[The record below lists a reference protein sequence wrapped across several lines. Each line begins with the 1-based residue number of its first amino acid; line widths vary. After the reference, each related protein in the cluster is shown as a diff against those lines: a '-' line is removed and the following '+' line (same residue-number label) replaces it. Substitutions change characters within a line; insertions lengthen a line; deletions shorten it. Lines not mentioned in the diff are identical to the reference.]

1 MMNKRYSI
9 LSIVAVV
16 AVAGILFGSTY
27 SNTQVGS
34 GNAQSVSPA
43 TIDKVT
49 PQTIDS
55 VTAKDV
61 QSVGG
66 IAFNMVGADAIPL
79 DQVAAEQAAGR
90 TVHQITLTAESVKL
104 PIPGGQMYDAMTF
117 DGQVPGPTIRVTQG
131 DVIEVTLNVPS
142 TELTGHSLDMHA
154 GRISAVPNF
163 GPVMPGKSNTYAFIA
178 NTPGAFKYHCEGVG
192 VIGMDQHVLSGMYG
206 MVIVD
211 PLNGYHKLLITR
223 TATQNGQ
230 VVLNQTL
237 IDPAAYEFTLQFN
250 QLYLNSD
257 GSYDQTAMFLH
268 NTTWTVINGK
278 PFGYDPVVTKVWNN
292 APVAHDKSA
301 PLILP
306 VGQHIRYFVL
316 NQGNMP
322 VFFHIVGGQMDRVT
336 QGNMVQAM
344 GTQTWNI
351 GGSQDAIVDVV
362 YDEPGAYVIVN
373 HDYAAIFTG
382 AAAIQL
388 AQANPAPNPSDAVAP
403 PSSLPDTSI
412 PQQTFVH
419 CECTDDRAN
428 EIGNMTGSMAGNM
441 TGQ

>member
-16 AVAGILFGSTY
+16 AVASVLFGSTY
-27 SNTQVGS
+27 SNTQVVSGS
-34 GNAQSVSPA
+34 AQSVSPA
-43 TIDKVT
+43 TIDTVT

-66 IAFNMVGADAIPL
+66 LGFNMVGADAIPL
-79 DQVAAEQAAGR
+79 DQVATEKAAGR
-90 TVHQITLTAESVKL
+90 TVHEVTLTAESVNL
-104 PIPGGQMYDAMTF
+104 PIPGGQMYKAMTF

-154 GRISAVPNF
+154 ARISAVPNF
-163 GPVMPGKSNTYAFIA
+163 GPVMPGKSNTYAYIA

-211 PLNGYHKLLITR
+211 PLNGYHKLLIQR
-223 TATQNGQ
+223 TATQGGH
-230 VVLNQTL
+230 VVLNNTL
-237 IDPAAYEFTLQFN
+237 VDTAAYEFTLQFN
-250 QLYLNSD
+250 QLYLNAD
-257 GSYDQTAMFLH
+257 GSYNQAAMFLH

-278 PFGYDPVVTKVWNN
+278 PFGYDPVVTKVWKGAGGQNE
-292 APVAHDKSA
+292 AA

-322 VFFHIVGGQMDRVT
+322 LFFHIVGGQMDRVT

-344 GTQTWNI
+344 GTQSWLI
-351 GGSQDAIVDVV
+351 GGSQDAIIDVV

-373 HDYAAIFTG
+373 HDYAAIFSG
-382 AAAIQL
+382 AAAVQL
-388 AQANPAPNPSDAVAP
+388 AQASPAPNPSDAVP
-403 PSSLPDTSI
+403 PVSSVPDTSI
-412 PQQTFVH
+412 AQQTFVH
-419 CECTDDRAN
+419 CECTNDRAAQL
-428 EIGNMTGSMAGNM
+428 GNMTGMSGMS
-441 TGQ
+441 GQ

>member
-1 MMNKRYSI
+1 MNKRYSI
-9 LSIVAVV
+9 LSIVAVA
-16 AVAGILFGSTY
+16 AVTGILFGSTY
-27 SNTQVGS
+27 SNTQIVA
-34 GNAQSVSPA
+34 GNALGVSPE

-66 IAFNMVGADAIPL
+66 LVFNMVGADAIPL
-79 DQVAAEQAAGR
+79 DQVATEKANGR
-90 TVHQITLTAESVKL
+90 TVHEVTLTAQSVDL
-104 PIPGGQMYDAMTF
+104 PIPGGKMYHAMTF
-117 DGQVPGPTIRVTQG
+117 NGQVPGPTIRVTQG
-131 DVIEVTLNVPS
+131 DIVEVTLNVPS

-163 GPVMPGKSNTYAFIA
+163 LAVMPGKSNTYAFIA
-178 NTPGAFKYHCEGVG
+178 NTPGAFKYHCEGVN

-211 PLNGYHKLLITR
+211 PLNGYHKLLIQR

-230 VVLNQTL
+230 VVLNNTL
-237 IDPAAYEFTLQFN
+237 VSPAAYEFTLQFN
-250 QLYLNSD
+250 QLYIDDN
-257 GSYDQTAMFLH
+257 GSYNQDAMFKH
-268 NTTWTVINGK
+268 QTTWTVVNGK
-278 PFGYDPVVTKVWNN
+278 PFGYDPVVTKVWKGAGGQNE
-292 APVAHDKSA
+292 AA

-306 VGQHIRYFVL
+306 VGQHIRYFVV

-322 VFFHIVGGQMDRVT
+322 LFFHIVGGQMDRVT

-351 GGSQDAIVDVV
+351 GGSQDAIIDAV
-362 YDEPGAYVIVN
+362 YDEPGAYVVVN
-373 HDYAAIFTG
+373 HDYAAIFSG
-382 AAAIQL
+382 AAAVQL
-388 AQANPAPNPSDAVAP
+388 AQASPAPNPSDAVP
-403 PSSLPDTSI
+403 PVSSVSGTSM

-419 CECTDDRAN
+419 CECTNDRAAQL
-428 EIGNMTGSMAGNM
+428 GNMTEMTSMSGH
-441 TGQ
+441 

>member
-1 MMNKRYSI
+1 MMNKRYSV

-16 AVAGILFGSTY
+16 AVASILFGSTY
-27 SNTQVGS
+27 SSTHAVSGS
-34 GNAQSVSPA
+34 AQSVSPA

-55 VTAKDV
+55 VTPKDV
-61 QSVGG
+61 QSTGG
-66 IAFNMVGADAIPL
+66 LVFNMVGADAIPL

-90 TVHQITLTAESVKL
+90 TVHQITLTAQSVDL
-104 PIPGGQMYDAMTF
+104 PIPGGQMYHAMTF

-142 TELTGHSLDMHA
+142 TEMTGHSLDMHA

-163 GPVMPGKSNTYAFIA
+163 GPVMPGHSNTYAFIA

-206 MVIVD
+206 MTIVD
-211 PLNGYHKLLITR
+211 PLNGYHKLLIQR
-223 TATQNGQ
+223 TETQNGH
-230 VVLNQTL
+230 VVLNNTL
-237 IDPAAYEFTLQFN
+237 VDPAAYEFTLQFS
-250 QLYLNSD
+250 QLYLNPD
-257 GSYDQTAMFLH
+257 GSYNQAYMFLH

-278 PFGYDPVVTKVWNN
+278 PFGYDPVITKVWNN
-292 APVAHDKSA
+292 APAAHDKAA
-301 PLILP
+301 PIIVP

-322 VFFHIVGGQMDRVT
+322 LFFHIVGGQMDRVT

-351 GGSQDAIVDVV
+351 GGSQDAIIDVV
-362 YDEPGAYVIVN
+362 YDQPGAYVIVN
-373 HDYAAIFTG
+373 HDYAAIFSG
-382 AAAIQL
+382 AAAVQL
-388 AQANPAPNPSDAVAP
+388 AQANPAPNPSDAVP
-403 PSSLPDTSI
+403 PVSSVPDTSI

-419 CECTDDRAN
+419 CECTNDRATQL
-428 EIGNMTGSMAGNM
+428 ENMTS
-441 TGQ
+441 TSGQ

>member
-16 AVAGILFGSTY
+16 AVASFLFGSTY
-27 SNTQVGS
+27 SNTQVVS
-34 GNAQSVSPA
+34 GNAQGVSPA

-66 IAFNMVGADAIPL
+66 LVFNMVGADAIPL
-79 DQVAAEQAAGR
+79 DQVAVEKANGR
-90 TVHQITLTAESVKL
+90 TVHEVTLTAESVSL
-104 PIPGGQMYDAMTF
+104 PIPGGQMYHAMTF

-154 GRISAVPNF
+154 AQISAVPNF
-163 GPVMPGKSNTYAFIA
+163 GPVMPGKSNTYAYIA
-178 NTPGAFKYHCEGVG
+178 NYPGAFKYHCEGVG

-206 MVIVD
+206 MIIVD
-211 PLNGYHKLLITR
+211 PLNGYHKLLIQR

-230 VVLNQTL
+230 VVLNNTL
-237 IDPAAYEFTLQFN
+237 VDPAAYEFTLQFN
-250 QLYLNSD
+250 QLYLNAD
-257 GSYDQTAMFLH
+257 GSYNQAAMFLH

-278 PFGYDPVVTKVWNN
+278 PFGYDPVVTKVWKGAGGQNE
-292 APVAHDKSA
+292 AA

-306 VGQHIRYFVL
+306 VGQHIRYFVV

-322 VFFHIVGGQMDRVT
+322 LFFHIVGGQIDRVT

-344 GTQTWNI
+344 GTQTWLI

-362 YDEPGAYVIVN
+362 YDQPGAYVIVN
-373 HDYAAIFTG
+373 HDYAAIFSG
-382 AAAIQL
+382 AAAVQL
-388 AQANPAPNPSDAVAP
+388 AQASPAPNPSDAVP
-403 PSSLPDTSI
+403 PVSSVPDTSI
-412 PQQTFVH
+412 AQQTFVH
-419 CECTDDRAN
+419 CECTNDRAAQ
-428 EIGNMTGSMAGNM
+428 IGNMTSMSGM
-441 TGQ
+441 SGQ

>member
-16 AVAGILFGSTY
+16 AVASFLFGSTY

-34 GNAQSVSPA
+34 GNAQSVTPA
-43 TIDKVT
+43 TIDTVT

-66 IAFNMVGADAIPL
+66 LVFNMMGADAIPL
-79 DQVAAEQAAGR
+79 SQVATEQANGR
-90 TVHQITLTAESVKL
+90 TVHQITLIAQSVQL
-104 PIPGGQMYDAMTF
+104 PIPGGKMYDAMTF

-131 DVIEVTLNVPS
+131 DVIEVTLTVPS

-154 GRISAVPNF
+154 AQISALPNF

-178 NTPGAFKYHCEGVG
+178 NYPGAFKYHCEGVG

-206 MVIVD
+206 MTIVD
-211 PLNGYHKLLITR
+211 PLNGYHKLLIQR
-223 TATQNGQ
+223 TMTQGGQ
-230 VVLNQTL
+230 VVLNDTL

-257 GSYDQTAMFLH
+257 GSYNQVAMFLH

-278 PFGYDPVVTKVWNN
+278 PFGYDPAITKVWVGAGGQNE
-292 APVAHDKSA
+292 AA

-344 GTQTWNI
+344 GTQTWNV

-362 YDEPGAYVIVN
+362 YDQPGAYVVVN
-373 HDYAAIFTG
+373 HDYAAIFSG
-382 AAAIQL
+382 AAAVQI
-388 AQANPAPNPSDAVAP
+388 AQATPAPNPSDAVPP

-412 PQQTFVH
+412 VQKTFVH
-419 CECTDDRAN
+419 CECTNDRAAQLN
-428 EIGNMTGSMAGNM
+428 MTGMSGNMTGGS
-441 TGQ
+441 GQ

>member
-1 MMNKRYSI
+1 MMNKRYST

-16 AVAGILFGSTY
+16 AVASFLFGSTY

-66 IAFNMVGADAIPL
+66 LVFNMVGADAIPL
-79 DQVAAEQAAGR
+79 DQVAIEKANGR
-90 TVHQITLTAESVKL
+90 TVHEITLTAQSVKL

-131 DVIEVTLNVPS
+131 DVVEVTLNVPS

-154 GRISAVPNF
+154 AQISAVPNF
-163 GPVMPGKSNTYAFIA
+163 GPVMPGKSNTYAYIA
-178 NTPGAFKYHCEGVG
+178 NYPGAFKYHCEGVG

-206 MVIVD
+206 MIIVD

-230 VVLNQTL
+230 VVLNNTL

-250 QLYLNSD
+250 QLYLNAD
-257 GSYDQTAMFLH
+257 GSYNQAAMFLH

-292 APVAHDKSA
+292 APAANDKAA

-344 GTQTWNI
+344 GTQTWDI
-351 GGSQDAIVDVV
+351 GGSQDAIIDVV
-362 YDEPGAYVIVN
+362 YDQPGAYVIVN
-373 HDYAAIFTG
+373 HDYAAIFSG
-382 AAAIQL
+382 AAAVQL
-388 AQANPAPNPSDAVAP
+388 AQANPAPNPSDAVP
-403 PSSLPDTSI
+403 PVSSVPDTSI

-419 CECTDDRAN
+419 CECSSDRAAQLN
-428 EIGNMTGSMAGNM
+428 MTESGNMTGMS
-441 TGQ
+441 GQ

>member
-1 MMNKRYSI
+1 MNKRYSI
-9 LSIVAVV
+9 LSIVAVA

-27 SNTQVGS
+27 SNTQSVA
-34 GNAQSVSPA
+34 GNALGVSPE

-61 QSVGG
+61 QSAGG
-66 IAFNMVGADAIPL
+66 LEFKMFGADAIPL
-79 DQVAAEQAAGR
+79 DQVAAEKAAGR
-90 TVHQITLTAESVKL
+90 TVHEITLTAQSVDL
-104 PIPGGQMYDAMTF
+104 PIPGGKMYHAMTF

-142 TELTGHSLDMHA
+142 TELTPHSLDMHA

-163 GPVMPGKSNTYAFIA
+163 LAVMPGKSNTYAYIA
-178 NTPGAFKYHCEGVG
+178 NTPGAFKYHCEGVN

-206 MVIVD
+206 MTIVD
-211 PLNGYHKLLITR
+211 PLNGYHKLLIQR

-230 VVLNQTL
+230 VVLNNTL
-237 IDPAAYEFTLQFN
+237 ISPAAYEFTLEFN

-257 GSYDQTAMFLH
+257 GSYNQAAMFLH

-278 PFGYDPVVTKVWNN
+278 PFGYDPVVTKIWNN

-306 VGQHIRYFVL
+306 VGQHIRYFVV

-322 VFFHIVGGQMDRVT
+322 LFFHIVGGQMDRVT
-336 QGNMVQAM
+336 QGNVVQAM
-344 GTQTWNI
+344 GTQTWDI
-351 GGSQDAIVDVV
+351 GGSQDAIIDAV

-382 AAAIQL
+382 AAAVQL
-388 AQANPAPNPSDAVAP
+388 AQASPAPNPSDAVP
-403 PSSLPDTSI
+403 PTSSLPGTSI

-419 CECTDDRAN
+419 CECTNERAN
-428 EIGNMTGSMAGNM
+428 EIGNMTG
-441 TGQ
+441 Q

>member
-1 MMNKRYSI
+1 SI

-16 AVAGILFGSTY
+16 AVASVLFGSTY
-27 SNTQVGS
+27 SNTQVVSGS
-34 GNAQSVSPA
+34 AQSVSPA

-66 IAFNMVGADAIPL
+66 LGFSMVGADAIPL
-79 DQVAAEQAAGR
+79 DQVAVEKAAGR
-90 TVHQITLTAESVKL
+90 TVHEVTLTAQSVKL

-131 DVIEVTLNVPS
+131 DVIEVTLVVPS
-142 TELTGHSLDMHA
+142 TEKTGHSLDNHA
-154 GRISAVPNF
+154 GQISAVPNF
-163 GPVMPGKSNTYAFIA
+163 LAVMPGKSNTYAFIA
-178 NTPGAFKYHCEGVG
+178 NYPGAFKYHCEGVN

-211 PLNGYHKLLITR
+211 PLHGYHKLLITR

-230 VVLNQTL
+230 VVLNNTL
-237 IDPAAYEFTLQFN
+237 VDPAAYEFTLQFN
-250 QLYLNSD
+250 QLYLNAD
-257 GSYDQTAMFLH
+257 GSYNQAYMFLH

-278 PFGYDPVVTKVWNN
+278 PFGYDPVVTKVWKGAGGQNE
-292 APVAHDKSA
+292 AA

-322 VFFHIVGGQMDRVT
+322 LFFHIVGGQMDRVT

-344 GTQTWNI
+344 GTQSWLI
-351 GGSQDAIVDVV
+351 GGSQDAIIDVV
-362 YDEPGAYVIVN
+362 YDQPGAYVIVN
-373 HDYAAIFTG
+373 HDYAAIFSG
-382 AAAIQL
+382 AAAVQL
-388 AQANPAPNPSDAVAP
+388 AQASPAPNPSDAVP
-403 PSSLPDTSI
+403 PVSSLPDTSI
-412 PQQTFVH
+412 AQKTFVH
-419 CECTDDRAN
+419 CECTNDRA
-428 EIGNMTGSMAGNM
+428 AQLGNM

>member
-9 LSIVAVV
+9 LSIVAVA

-27 SNTQVGS
+27 SNTQVVA
-34 GNAQSVSPA
+34 GNAQSVSPE

-55 VTAKDV
+55 VTTQDV

-66 IAFNMVGADAIPL
+66 LVFNMMGADAIPL
-79 DQVAAEQAAGR
+79 DQVAAEQANGR
-90 TVHQITLTAESVKL
+90 VVHQVSLTAQSVDL
-104 PIPGGQMYDAMTF
+104 PIPGGKMYHAMTF
-117 DGQVPGPTIRVTQG
+117 NGQVPGPTIRVTQG

-154 GRISAVPNF
+154 SMISAVPNF

-178 NTPGAFKYHCEGVG
+178 QTPGAFKYHCEGVG

-211 PLNGYHKLLITR
+211 PLNGYHKLLVQR

-230 VVLNQTL
+230 VVLNNTL
-237 IDPAAYEFTLQFN
+237 VSPAAYEFTLQFN
-250 QLYLNSD
+250 QLYIDDN
-257 GSYDQTAMFLH
+257 GSYNQDAMFKH
-268 NTTWTVINGK
+268 QTTWTVINGK
-278 PFGYDPVVTKVWNN
+278 PFGYDPVVTKVWKGAGGHDEA
-292 APVAHDKSA
+292 API
-301 PLILP
+301 ILP
-306 VGQHIRYFVL
+306 VGQHIRYFVV

-322 VFFHIVGGQMDRVT
+322 VFFHIVGSQLTRVT

-373 HDYAAIFTG
+373 HDYAAIFSG
-382 AAAIQL
+382 AAAVQL
-388 AQANPAPNPSDAVAP
+388 AQASPAPNPSDAVAP
-403 PSSLPDTSI
+403 PSSVPGTSM

-419 CECTDDRAN
+419 CECTNDRAAQ
-428 EIGNMTGSMAGNM
+428 IGNMTG
-441 TGQ
+441 Q

>member
-9 LSIVAVV
+9 LSIVAVASIV
-16 AVAGILFGSTY
+16 GILFGSTY
-27 SNTQVGS
+27 SNTQVVA
-34 GNAQSVSPA
+34 GNALGVSPE

-66 IAFNMVGADAIPL
+66 LVFNMVGADAIPL
-79 DQVAAEQAAGR
+79 DQVAAEKAAGR
-90 TVHQITLTAESVKL
+90 TVHEVTLTAQSVDL
-104 PIPGGQMYDAMTF
+104 PIPGGKMYHAMTF
-117 DGQVPGPTIRVTQG
+117 DGQVPGPTVRVTQG

-206 MVIVD
+206 MTIVD
-211 PLNGYHKLLITR
+211 PLNGYHKLLIQR

-230 VVLNQTL
+230 VVLNNTL
-237 IDPAAYEFTLQFN
+237 VSPAAYEFTLQFN
-250 QLYLNSD
+250 QLYIDDN
-257 GSYDQTAMFLH
+257 GSYNQDAMFKH
-268 NTTWTVINGK
+268 QTTWTVINGK
-278 PFGYDPVVTKVWNN
+278 PFGYDPVVTKVWKGAGGQNEA
-292 APVAHDKSA
+292 API
-301 PLILP
+301 ILP
-306 VGQHIRYFVL
+306 VGQHIRYFVV

-322 VFFHIVGGQMDRVT
+322 LFFHIVGGQMDRVT

-351 GGSQDAIVDVV
+351 GGSQDAIIDVV
-362 YDEPGAYVIVN
+362 YDEPGAYVVVN
-373 HDYAAIFTG
+373 HDYAAIFSG
-382 AAAIQL
+382 AAAVQL
-388 AQANPAPNPSDAVAP
+388 AQASPAPNPSDAVAP
-403 PSSLPDTSI
+403 ASSLPGTSM

-419 CECTDDRAN
+419 CECTNDRA
-428 EIGNMTGSMAGNM
+428 AQLGNM

>member
-16 AVAGILFGSTY
+16 AVASVLFGSTY
-27 SNTQVGS
+27 SNTQVVSGS
-34 GNAQSVSPA
+34 AQSVSPA

-66 IAFNMVGADAIPL
+66 LVFNMVGADAIPL
-79 DQVAAEQAAGR
+79 DQVATEKAAGR
-90 TVHQITLTAESVKL
+90 TVHEVSLTAESVSL
-104 PIPGGQMYDAMTF
+104 PIPGGQMYKAMTF
-117 DGQVPGPTIRVTQG
+117 NGQVPGPTIRVTQG

-154 GRISAVPNF
+154 ARISAVPNF

-206 MVIVD
+206 MTIVD
-211 PLNGYHKLLITR
+211 PLNGYHKLLIQR
-223 TATQNGQ
+223 TATQGGQ
-230 VVLNQTL
+230 VVLDNTL
-237 IDPAAYEFTLQFN
+237 VDTAAYEFTLQFN
-250 QLYLNSD
+250 QLYLSSD
-257 GSYDQTAMFLH
+257 GSYNQAAMFLH

-278 PFGYDPVVTKVWNN
+278 PFGYDPVITKVWKGAGGQNE
-292 APVAHDKSA
+292 AA

-306 VGQHIRYFVL
+306 VGQHIRYFVV

-322 VFFHIVGGQMDRVT
+322 LFFHIVGGQMDRVT

-351 GGSQDAIVDVV
+351 GGSQDAIIDVV

-373 HDYAAIFTG
+373 HDYAAIFSG
-382 AAAIQL
+382 AAAVQL
-388 AQANPAPNPSDAVAP
+388 AQASPAPNPSDAVP
-403 PSSLPDTSI
+403 PVSSVPDTSI
-412 PQQTFVH
+412 AQQTFVH
-419 CECTDDRAN
+419 CECTNDRA
-428 EIGNMTGSMAGNM
+428 AQLGNM

>member
-1 MMNKRYSI
+1 SI

-16 AVAGILFGSTY
+16 AVASVLFGSTY
-27 SNTQVGS
+27 SNTQVVSGS
-34 GNAQSVSPA
+34 AQSVSPA

-61 QSVGG
+61 QNAGG
-66 IAFNMVGADAIPL
+66 LGFNMVGADAIPL
-79 DQVAAEQAAGR
+79 DQVAIEKAAGR
-90 TVHQITLTAESVKL
+90 TVHEVTLTAQSVDL
-104 PIPGGQMYDAMTF
+104 PIPGGQMYHAMTF

-142 TELTGHSLDMHA
+142 TEKTGHSLDNHA
-154 GRISAVPNF
+154 GQLSAVPNF
-163 GPVMPGKSNTYAFIA
+163 LAVMPGKSNTYAFIA
-178 NTPGAFKYHCEGVG
+178 NYPGAFKYHCEGVN

-223 TATQNGQ
+223 TATQGGH
-230 VVLNQTL
+230 VVLNNTL
-237 IDPAAYEFTLQFN
+237 VDPAAYEFTLQFN
-250 QLYLNSD
+250 QLYLNPD
-257 GSYDQTAMFLH
+257 GSYNQAYMFLH

-278 PFGYDPVVTKVWNN
+278 PFGYDPVVTKVWKGAGGQNE
-292 APVAHDKSA
+292 AA

-306 VGQHIRYFVL
+306 VGQHIRYFVV

-322 VFFHIVGGQMDRVT
+322 LFFHIVGGQMDRVT

-344 GTQTWNI
+344 GTQTWLI
-351 GGSQDAIVDVV
+351 GGSQDAIIDVV
-362 YDEPGAYVIVN
+362 YDQPGAYVIVN
-373 HDYAAIFTG
+373 HDYAAIFSG
-382 AAAIQL
+382 AAAVQL
-388 AQANPAPNPSDAVAP
+388 AQASPAPNPSDAVP
-403 PSSLPDTSI
+403 PVSSLPDTSI
-412 PQQTFVH
+412 AQKTFVH
-419 CECTDDRAN
+419 CECTNDRA
-428 EIGNMTGSMAGNM
+428 AQLGNM

>member
-16 AVAGILFGSTY
+16 AVASVLFGSTY
-27 SNTQVGS
+27 SNTQVVSGS
-34 GNAQSVSPA
+34 AQSVSPA

-66 IAFNMVGADAIPL
+66 LVFNMVGADAIPL
-79 DQVAAEQAAGR
+79 DQVATEKAAGR
-90 TVHQITLTAESVKL
+90 TVHEVSLTAESVSL
-104 PIPGGQMYDAMTF
+104 PIPGGQMYKAMTF
-117 DGQVPGPTIRVTQG
+117 NGQVPGPTIRVTQG

-154 GRISAVPNF
+154 ARISAVPNF

-206 MVIVD
+206 MTIVD
-211 PLNGYHKLLITR
+211 PLNGYHKLLIQR
-223 TATQNGQ
+223 TETQGGQ
-230 VVLNQTL
+230 VVLNNTL
-237 IDPAAYEFTLQFN
+237 VSTAAYEFTLQFN
-250 QLYLNSD
+250 QLYLSSD
-257 GSYDQTAMFLH
+257 GSYNQAAMFLH

-278 PFGYDPVVTKVWNN
+278 PFGYDPVITKVWKGAGGQNE
-292 APVAHDKSA
+292 AA

-306 VGQHIRYFVL
+306 VGQHIRYFVV

-322 VFFHIVGGQMDRVT
+322 LFFHIVGGQMDRVT

-351 GGSQDAIVDVV
+351 GGSQDAIIDVV

-373 HDYAAIFTG
+373 HDYAAIFSG
-382 AAAIQL
+382 AAAVQL
-388 AQANPAPNPSDAVAP
+388 AQASPAPNPSDAVP
-403 PSSLPDTSI
+403 PVSSVPDTSI
-412 PQQTFVH
+412 AQQTFVH
-419 CECTDDRAN
+419 CECTNDRA
-428 EIGNMTGSMAGNM
+428 AQLGNM

>member
-16 AVAGILFGSTY
+16 TVAGILFGSTY
-27 SNTQVGS
+27 SNTVVSGS
-34 GNAQSVSPA
+34 AQSVTPE

-55 VTAKDV
+55 QTANDV
-61 QSVGG
+61 ESVGG
-66 IAFNMVGADAIPL
+66 ISFGMMGADAIPL
-79 DQVAAEQAAGR
+79 DQVAVEQAAGR
-90 TVHQITLTAESVKL
+90 TVHQVTLTAESVKL
-104 PIPGGQMYDAMTF
+104 PIPGGQMYDGMTF

-142 TELTGHSLDMHA
+142 TEMTGHSLDMHA
-154 GRISAVPNF
+154 SRISAVPNF

-178 NTPGAFKYHCEGVG
+178 QTPGAFKYHCEGVG

-211 PLNGYHKLLITR
+211 PLNGYHQLLIQR
-223 TATQNGQ
+223 TATQNGH
-230 VVLNQTL
+230 VVLNNTL
-237 IDPAAYEFTLQFN
+237 IDPAAYEFTIQFN
-250 QLYLNSD
+250 QLYLNAD
-257 GSYDQTAMFLH
+257 GSYNQVAMFLH

-278 PFGYDPVVTKVWNN
+278 PFGYDPVVTKTWNN
-292 APVAHDKSA
+292 AANAWDKSA
-301 PLILP
+301 PIILP

-322 VFFHIVGGQMDRVT
+322 VFFHIVGSQLDRVT

-351 GGSQDAIVDVV
+351 GGSQDAIIDVV

-373 HDYAAIFTG
+373 HDYAAIFSG
-382 AAAIQL
+382 AAAVQL
-388 AQANPAPNPSDAVAP
+388 AQASPAPNPSDAVAP

-412 PQQTFVH
+412 PQKTFVH
-419 CECTDDRAN
+419 CECTSDRAN
-428 EIGNMTGSMAGNM
+428 EIGNMTMSGNM

>member
-9 LSIVAVV
+9 LSIAAVV

-27 SNTQVGS
+27 SNTQVVAGS
-34 GNAQSVSPA
+34 ALSVTPE

-55 VTAKDV
+55 ATAEDV
-61 QSVGG
+61 ASVGG
-66 IAFNMVGADAIPL
+66 LVFNMVGADAIPL
-79 DQVAAEQAAGR
+79 NQVAAEKAAGR
-90 TVHQITLTAESVKL
+90 TVHEITLTPQSVDL
-104 PIPGGQMYDAMTF
+104 PIPGGKMYHAMTF
-117 DGQVPGPTIRVTQG
+117 NGQVPGPTIRVTQG
-131 DVIEVTLNVPS
+131 DVIEVTLNVPAS
-142 TELTGHSLDMHA
+142 EPTGHSLDMHA

-163 GPVMPGKSNTYAFIA
+163 GPVMPGKSNTYAYIA

-206 MVIVD
+206 MTIVD
-211 PLNGYHKLLITR
+211 PLNGYHKLLIQR

-230 VVLNQTL
+230 VVLNDTL
-237 IDPAAYEFTLQFN
+237 VSPAAYEFTLQYS
-250 QLYLNSD
+250 QLYIDDN
-257 GSYDQTAMFLH
+257 GSYNQDAMFKH
-268 NTTWTVINGK
+268 QTTWTVVNGK
-278 PFGYDPVVTKVWNN
+278 PFGYDPVVTKVWKG
-292 APVAHDKSA
+292 AGGHDEAA
-301 PLILP
+301 PLIVP

-336 QGNMVQAM
+336 QGNVVQAM

-362 YDEPGAYVIVN
+362 YDEPGAYVAVN
-373 HDYAAIFTG
+373 HDYAAIFSG
-382 AAAIQL
+382 AATVQL
-388 AQANPAPNPSDAVAP
+388 AQASPAPNPSDAVP
-403 PSSLPDTSI
+403 PVSSVPGTSI

-419 CECTDDRAN
+419 CECTNDRA
-428 EIGNMTGSMAGNM
+428 AQLGNM

>member
-16 AVAGILFGSTY
+16 AVASVLFGSTY
-27 SNTQVGS
+27 SNTQVVSGS
-34 GNAQSVSPA
+34 AQSVSPA

-66 IAFNMVGADAIPL
+66 LVFNMVGADAIPL
-79 DQVAAEQAAGR
+79 DQVATEKANGR
-90 TVHQITLTAESVKL
+90 TVHEVSLTAESVSL
-104 PIPGGQMYDAMTF
+104 PIPGGQMYKAMTF
-117 DGQVPGPTIRVTQG
+117 NGQVPGPTIRVTQG

-154 GRISAVPNF
+154 ARISAVPNF

-206 MVIVD
+206 MTIVD
-211 PLNGYHKLLITR
+211 PLNGYHKLLIQR
-223 TATQNGQ
+223 TATQGGQ
-230 VVLNQTL
+230 VVLDNTL
-237 IDPAAYEFTLQFN
+237 VDTAAYEFTLQFN
-250 QLYLNSD
+250 QLYLSSD
-257 GSYDQTAMFLH
+257 GSYNQAAMFLH

-278 PFGYDPVVTKVWNN
+278 PFGYDPVITKVWKGAGGQNE
-292 APVAHDKSA
+292 AA

-306 VGQHIRYFVL
+306 VGQHIRYFVV

-322 VFFHIVGGQMDRVT
+322 LFFHIVGGQMDRVT

-351 GGSQDAIVDVV
+351 GGSQDAIIDVV

-373 HDYAAIFTG
+373 HDYAAIFSG
-382 AAAIQL
+382 AAAVQL
-388 AQANPAPNPSDAVAP
+388 AQASPAPNPSDAVP
-403 PSSLPDTSI
+403 PVSSVPNTSI
-412 PQQTFVH
+412 AQQTFVH
-419 CECTDDRAN
+419 CECTNDRA
-428 EIGNMTGSMAGNM
+428 AQLGNM